1 MFTGIVEETGT
12 IESIIRNGP
21 SSKVRIKCRRVLE
34 GSLQGDS
41 IAVNGVCLT
50 AVYLGNGYFD
60 ADISYETIE
69 RTSLKAAGPGCA
81 VNLERALTL
90 SSRIGGHLVQ
100 GHVDAVASVSSV
112 TKKGASY
119 TLKINYPEKLGKYIV
134 EKGSVCLDGISLTV
148 AAINGTS
155 FEAAV
160 IPHTFENTNLR
171 FKNPGDMINLETDQI
186 ARYVEKL
193 LKNET
198 KEDKLLSLINGMKR

>member
-12 IESIIRNGP
+12 IENIVKSGA
-21 SSKVRIKCRRVLE
+21 SSKIRIKCHKVLE
-34 GSLQGDS
+34 SSAIGDS

-50 AVYLGNGYFD
+50 ATSLGSNYFD

-69 RTSLKAAGPGCA
+69 RTSLKAVAAGSV

-100 GHVDAVASVSSV
+100 GHVDTVACVASI
-112 TKKGASY
+112 TKKSASY
-119 TLKINYPEKLGKYIV
+119 VLKINYPEKFGKYIV

-148 AAINGTS
+148 ASINGCS
-155 FEAAV
+155 FEVAV

-171 FKNPGDMINLETDQI
+171 FKNSGDVINLETDQI

-198 KEDKLLSLINGMKR
+198 DENKLLSLIGGMRR